1 MIIKTLIRL
10 EERDSKFV
18 VKQIK
23 EAKISQASIARECN
37 ITRQALNMM
46 LMGQINITE
55 KVIEKLKEKGIYLP
69 Y

>member
-18 VKQIK
+18 IKQIK

-46 LMGQINITE
+46 LQGQINITE
-55 KVIEKLKEKGIYLP
+55 NVIEKLKEKGIYLP